1 MKKGTK
7 TVLKAAGIIGAA
19 ATATY
24 FLLGDAFYY
33 ITLTKKGMESPI
45 TKKFASPNDKE
56 DDYTVAL
63 NNAIDEG
70 VKWFSE
76 KEKEKLALPCSTEKK
91 NLHADYI
98 FADEPTD
105 ICVVLIHGYTSAPE
119 YMGIYAKKYNEL
131 GYNVLLPSL
140 NGHADS
146 EANEITMGW
155 KDRLDIIDWINYLVE
170 SNPNVKIII
179 HGVSMG
185 AATTM
190 MATGEKLPEN
200 VKVAVADCGYT
211 SVWDIFQNQLC
222 NTMNLPKFPMLY
234 SASTA
239 NKVFSGFD
247 FKEASSVEQLKKSVT
262 PTLFIHGEKD
272 DFVPYEMLDKVYDAC
287 ASEKAKVTIPNA
299 PHARNACA
307 DPELYWNSV
316 IEFTNKYL

>member
-7 TVLKAAGIIGAA
+7 KFLKAAGVVGAA

-45 TKKFASPNDKE
+45 TQKFASPNDKP
-56 DDYTVAL
+56 DDYTVML
-63 NNAIDEG
+63 NNGINEG
-70 VKWFSE
+70 VEWFNQID
-76 KEKEKLALPCSTEKK
+76 KEKIVIPSTNFKK

-98 FADEPTD
+98 FAENPTD
-105 ICVVLIHGYTSAPE
+105 ITVVLIHGYTSSPE
-119 YMGIYAKKYNEL
+119 YMGVYAKKYHEI
-131 GYNVLLPSL
+131 GYNVLMPSL

-146 EANEITMGW
+146 EVNEITMGW
-155 KDRLDIIDWINYLVE
+155 NDRLDILDWIDYIVSENE
-170 SNPNVKIII
+170 NVRILI

-190 MATGEKLPEN
+190 MTTGEKLPEN

-211 SVWDIFQNQLC
+211 SVWDIFENQLC

-287 ASEKAKVTIPNA
+287 ASPKAKVSIPNA

-307 DPELYWNSV
+307 DPKLYWDSV
-316 IEFTNKYL
+316 IEFISKYL